1 MCRSQPSK
9 IASLLSS
16 QRILKSDSLLTPQ
29 ATAVDMDIL
38 VNSDAPALSSDYQ
51 PALPYEVM
59 HIVLKFY
66 IEARTREVRTGRYSD
81 LPDYPVISILTVS
94 KWFHGTTV
102 SLLYAD
108 VTFRRGTI
116 LEKFLSRPNISS
128 YQHVKRLEIKDAYFK
143 ICYTIIKRTTQIL
156 IMWVAI
162 EKDSPDA
169 LSSSLDNLDKTFAQ
183 WLKRRPKASVR
194 ITGDAAFALGSFLSY
209 M

>member
-1 MCRSQPSK
+1 
-9 IASLLSS
+9 
-16 QRILKSDSLLTPQ
+16 
-29 ATAVDMDIL
+29 MDIL

-66 IEARTREVRTGRYSD
+66 IEARTREVRAGRYSD
-81 LPDYPVISILTVS
+81 LPDYPVIPILTVS

-116 LEKFLSRPNISS
+116 L
-128 YQHVKRLEIKDAYFK
+128 DAYFK

-156 IMWVAI
+156 MMWVAI